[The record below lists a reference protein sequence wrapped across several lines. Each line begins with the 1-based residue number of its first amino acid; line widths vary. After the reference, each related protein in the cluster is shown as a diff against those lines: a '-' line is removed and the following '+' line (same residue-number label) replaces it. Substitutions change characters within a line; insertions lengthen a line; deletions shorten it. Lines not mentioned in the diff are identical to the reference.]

1 MTTTATKVD
10 IERIEEKLDMIIKFF
25 SIGKEPRRPN
35 AEIRQLAKDIAY
47 ERIVSRKKQKR

>member
-1 MTTTATKVD
+1 MTATATKID

-47 ERIVSRKKQKR
+47 ERIVSRKKQKG